1 MLTQYVIDLDDFAA
15 RLLRVATATDQA
27 ADLLTSLAYHE
38 LDVCAP
44 NAGTLFRGNTLF
56 TKATEVY
63 MRMSGM
69 SFLEES
75 LGQVIDRIY
84 RDKVELEIDP
94 AKAHPDAVKSR
105 LDVHIASLQ
114 YWVTEMWSAIY
125 KARSSCPA

>member
-1 MLTQYVIDLDDFAA
+1 
-15 RLLRVATATDQA
+15 
-27 ADLLTSLAYHE
+27 
-38 LDVCAP
+38 
-44 NAGTLFRGNTLF
+44 
-56 TKATEVY
+56 
-63 MRMSGM
+63 M

-94 AKAHPDAVKSR
+94 AKAHPDTTNSR
-105 LDVHIASLQ
+105 MDLQIASLQ